1 MTVFPFSRPAAA
13 LTAVLLLLSS
23 CAPGNSPAEASEFV
37 FDTYASYKVCGA
49 DAAHTLDLL
58 SQRMNE
64 LNGIFDLCYDV
75 PADQLPENAV
85 YTDCLELGRS
95 FTEQYGPGVSM
106 TCGSLTSLWGI
117 SDGKYHIPDENE
129 IAAALAEV
137 TDGTWL
143 DFGAAAKGYACDEAR
158 RILDTTGTQYAV
170 ISFSSSTLLYGQKP
184 DGLFRAGITHPDGNG
199 YLGIIESEAAFI
211 STSGGYERYFEAD
224 GQRFTHILD
233 LETGRPAETDLVS
246 VTVIVPA
253 SAENG
258 GILSDWL
265 STLIYMEG
273 TEELDKWMEYSEFSV
288 IAADESGKIYTDFD
302 GFTPDSG
309 SGYFLQ

>member
-1 MTVFPFSRPAAA
+1 
-13 LTAVLLLLSS
+13 
-23 CAPGNSPAEASEFV
+23 
-37 FDTYASYKVCGA
+37 
-49 DAAHTLDLL
+49 
-58 SQRMNE
+58 
-64 LNGIFDLCYDV
+64 
-75 PADQLPENAV
+75 
-85 YTDCLELGRS
+85 
-95 FTEQYGPGVSM
+95 M

-117 SDGKYHIPDENE
+117 SDGNYHVPDENE
-129 IAAALAEV
+129 IAAALASV
-137 TDGTWL
+137 TDDGTILDGTWL

-158 RILDTTGTQYAV
+158 RILDTAGTEYAV

-184 DGLFRAGITHPDGNG
+184 DGKFRAGITHPDGDG
-199 YLGIIESEAAFI
+199 YLGIIQSEAAFI

-253 SAENG
+253 SLENG

-265 STLIYMEG
+265 STLIYIEG
-273 TEELDKWMEYSEFSV
+273 TAELDKWMAYSEFSV

-309 SGYFLQ
+309 SGYCLQ